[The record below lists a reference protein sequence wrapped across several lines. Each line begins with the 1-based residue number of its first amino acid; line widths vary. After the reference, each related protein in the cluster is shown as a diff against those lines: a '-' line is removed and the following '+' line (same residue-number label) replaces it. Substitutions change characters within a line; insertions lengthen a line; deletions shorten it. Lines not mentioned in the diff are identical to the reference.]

1 MPLTEYE
8 ENPVLSSQSNNK
20 IHTKN
25 CPCCYICG
33 HQGHNLYHG
42 LIDRLFCAP
51 GEWNLKK
58 CLNPECGLVWLDPEP
73 LMEEVGKAYKNYY
86 THQDSKCN
94 SNTLPRRLFKSAKEG
109 YLARRYGYYRESVN
123 IYKKLLGLLLYF
135 HPGRR
140 ENMDFSV
147 MYQQSQPNGLLLDIG
162 CGSGHKLKFLQDLGW
177 DTEGLDLDPVAV
189 DNARAKG
196 LKVRLGDLQFQNY
209 PDNCFDVI
217 TMSHLI
223 EHVYDP
229 LGLLCE
235 CRRILKPGGRLVVI
249 TPNSESWGHK
259 LFKNSWLAL
268 DPPRHLHIFS
278 LASLQLLA
286 RKSGFEKYKI
296 STTIREAN
304 GLFAA
309 SKIIQRTGKYLWGSR
324 IPFTLRLWSRGMQ
337 FVEWAL
343 LKLKPGCGEEIA
355 MVVEK

>member
-8 ENPVLSSQSNNK
+8 ENPMLFRQEDNK
-20 IHTKN
+20 IHAKN
-25 CPCCYICG
+25 CPCCYICN

-42 LIDRLFCAP
+42 LTDRLFSAP

-58 CLNPECGLVWLDPEP
+58 CSNPGCGLVWLDPKP
-73 LMEEVGKAYKNYY
+73 LPEEVGKAYKNYY
-86 THQDSKCN
+86 THHDTGDHA
-94 SNTLPRRLFKSAKEG
+94 NTLPRRLYKAAKEG
-109 YLARRYGYYRESVN
+109 YLAQRYGYYGDSVD
-123 IYKKLLGLLLYF
+123 IYKRLLGLLLYF

-140 ENMDFSV
+140 ESMDFSV
-147 MYQQSQPNGLLLDIG
+147 MYLPSQPNGLMLDIG
-162 CGSGHKLKFLQDLGW
+162 CGSGHKLRFLQDLGW
-177 DTEGLDLDPVAV
+177 NTEGLDFDPVAV
-189 DNARAKG
+189 DKAKAKG
-196 LKVRLGDLQFQNY
+196 LKVRLGNLASQNY
-209 PDNCFDVI
+209 PENCFDVI

-229 LGLLCE
+229 LELLRE
-235 CRRILKPGGRLVVI
+235 CRRILKPGGRLVMI

-259 LFKNSWLAL
+259 ILKNSWLAL
-268 DPPRHLHIFS
+268 DPPRHLYIFS

-286 RKSGFEKYKI
+286 GKAGFEKYKI

-309 SKIIQRTGKYLWGSR
+309 SKIIQRTGQYLWGSG
-324 IPFTLRLWSRGMQ
+324 IPFTLRLWSRCMQ